1 MPATAA
7 PTFLQVSDGTQLE
20 VEVRHAAAP
29 PSSSEQQHSS
39 HVVAVLL
46 HPWGPLGGQCRDP
59 VVAAVFRRLLKI
71 HGGAPTTTVARFNA
85 RGVGLSESF
94 PARTSL
100 LAQAAGTLALTPSQR
115 NEREAGD
122 LVDVVAHALAEAAK
136 AAAAV
141 DQHPHRRR
149 RLWLMGYSHG
159 SLVASRALPILRER
173 LPLIDPDAELAGVVA
188 IAPPLGLICSVF
200 LGASAAFGPFAA
212 GGGNENSSLARLA
225 LLGTRDNFTSVAQL
239 RAALQGFEFERHQRQ
254 QQQESD
260 DGGEARRRGRRPHP
274 ARALLLDEADHFFFG
289 RAGEV
294 AEAAVAF
301 VAEVE
306 EEEARRRDVQGG

>member
-1 MPATAA
+1 
-7 PTFLQVSDGTQLE
+7 
-20 VEVRHAAAP
+20 
-29 PSSSEQQHSS
+29 
-39 HVVAVLL
+39 
-46 HPWGPLGGQCRDP
+46 LGGQCRDP

-71 HGGAPTTTVARFNA
+71 SGAPTATVARFNA

-94 PARTSL
+94 PAGTSF

-115 NEREAGD
+115 NERDAGD
-122 LVDVVAHALAEAAK
+122 LVDVVAHALAEASR
-136 AAAAV
+136 AAAAAN
-141 DQHPHRRR
+141 HRRRRRR
-149 RLWLMGYSHG
+149 RLWLIGYSHG
-159 SLVASRALPILRER
+159 SLVASRALPLLRER
-173 LPLIDPDAELAGVVA
+173 LPSIDPEAEMAGVIA

-200 LGASAAFGPFAA
+200 LAASAAFGPFAA
-212 GGGNENSSLARLA
+212 AGGGDGDGNDGLARLA

-239 RAALQGFEFERHQRQ
+239 RAALQGFEFEQ
-254 QQQESD
+254 
-260 DGGEARRRGRRPHP
+260 GGGEEGGQGAEARRRAP

-306 EEEARRRDVQGG
+306 EEEARRRENTEG